1 MATIPTTIVEITTA
15 NSLALHNNTAFTA
28 RDLLRRSY
36 TSDATGFESKF
47 FTCTCGTIHKESRCP
62 ACGSVQIKNKQY
74 MSSLL
79 TKINAVR
86 DWLNTKIDAA
96 TTYLSDMSTP
106 IAVAA

>member
-15 NSLALHNNTAFTA
+15 NSLALCNNTAFTA

-47 FTCTCGTIHKESRCP
+47 FTCTCGTIHKERHCP
-62 ACGSVQIKNKQY
+62 ACGADTLRNKQP
-74 MSSLL
+74 MGNLL

-106 IAVAA
+106 LAVAA